1 MVKRAFMQGNEAI
14 AEAAI
19 FAGAKFFGGYPIT
32 PSSEVA
38 EVCSRRMLEVGG
50 TFMQMEDELASMASI
65 IGASLSG
72 AKSLTATSGPGF
84 SLMQEN
90 LGMAIAAEVP
100 CVIVNVQRSGPSTG
114 LATKPAQADM
124 MQVRWGRHGDQTI
137 VALTP
142 ASVQE
147 CFDLTIQAFN
157 ISERLRTPVVLLAD
171 ETIGHMREN
180 VEIPDE
186 GSVELVDRKVPT
198 CPPADYYPFQPD
210 EDGVPPLAKYGSDY
224 IFHVTS
230 SMHGIGGYSQNDPE
244 NARWKIKRL
253 QEKIHNHYQNIL
265 YYKETAVSDAEVLI
279 ITYGATTRAA
289 QKVITDLRSQDK
301 KVGLLQLQT
310 IWPFPEQLVHEYSKK
325 VKKIVVP
332 EMNLG
337 QIVKEIERVIDP
349 AATVTAVLKSDGTG
363 ITPEEIS
370 ACVMEVY

>member
-1 MVKRAFMQGNEAI
+1 
-14 AEAAI
+14 
-19 FAGAKFFGGYPIT
+19 
-32 PSSEVA
+32 
-38 EVCSRRMLEVGG
+38 
-50 TFMQMEDELASMASI
+50 
-65 IGASLSG
+65 
-72 AKSLTATSGPGF
+72 
-84 SLMQEN
+84 
-90 LGMAIAAEVP
+90 
-100 CVIVNVQRSGPSTG
+100 
-114 LATKPAQADM
+114 
-124 MQVRWGRHGDQTI
+124 
-137 VALTP
+137 
-142 ASVQE
+142 
-147 CFDLTIQAFN
+147 
-157 ISERLRTPVVLLAD
+157 
-171 ETIGHMREN
+171 
-180 VEIPDE
+180 
-186 GSVELVDRKVPT
+186 
-198 CPPADYYPFQPD
+198 
-210 EDGVPPLAKYGSDY
+210 
-224 IFHVTS
+224 
-230 SMHGIGGYSQNDPE
+230 MHGIGGYSQNDPE

-310 IWPFPEQLVHEYSKK
+310 IWPFPEELVHEYSKK